1 MSIDIVSNTP
11 AGTDQALHCALIAAW
26 ETLAGFRV
34 AAPQRND
41 LFVYFKS
48 LDDVLTGLNEAGG
61 LEPVEA
67 AMGHIEYLAEKAGC
81 HSAVI
86 LGGGHFT
93 AHPQVI
99 LDALANIGS
108 VLRTAA
114 QKQPE
119 PAPESIPE
127 DVFAL
132 ILEAEAKLAGWCSRE
147 KSLVIART
155 VLQERPKICVEIG
168 VFGGRSLIP
177 CAAAL
182 RHIGEG
188 AIYGIEAWSPNVA
201 IENPTNEA
209 NDDWWSKVDFTRIKQ
224 EFFRFVAAT
233 NLTQH
238 VRVVEAPSNRVA
250 SLFDQIDYL
259 HIDGSHSIVNA
270 AEDVILYAR
279 KVRAGGIIIF
289 DDINWQST
297 APARALL
304 DALCETVTVL
314 KDPESG
320 LDICA
325 VLRRR

>member
-1 MSIDIVSNTP
+1 MTVDMVSTT
-11 AGTDQALHCALIAAW
+11 ASTDQALHTALTVAW

-34 AAPQRND
+34 AVPQRSD
-41 LFVYFKS
+41 LFIYFRS
-48 LDDVLTGLNEAGG
+48 LDDVLIGLNEAGG

-67 AMGHIEYLAEKAGC
+67 VMNHVEYLADKAGC

-99 LDALANIGS
+99 LDALFNIGS
-108 VLRTAA
+108 VLRTLT

-119 PAPESIPE
+119 PPPEGIPE

-147 KSLVIART
+147 KALVIARI
-155 VLQERPKICVEIG
+155 VLQERPKACVEIG

-182 RHIGEG
+182 RHIGDG

-233 NLTQH
+233 NLTRH
-238 VRVVEAPSNRVA
+238 VRIVEAASGRAA
-250 SLFDQIDYL
+250 SLFDRIDYL

-279 KVRAGGIIIF
+279 KVRTGGIIVF
-289 DDINWQST
+289 DDVNWQST
-297 APARALL
+297 EPARALL

-314 KDPESG
+314 KDPDSG

-325 VLRRR
+325 VLRRC

>member
-1 MSIDIVSNTP
+1 MNIEIVPNSS
-11 AGTDQALHCALIAAW
+11 GTDKALHGALTVAW

-34 AAPQRND
+34 AVPQRSD

-61 LEPVEA
+61 TEPVEA
-67 AMGHIEYLAEKAGC
+67 VMNHVEYLAEKAGC
-81 HSAVI
+81 HTAVI
-86 LGGGHFT
+86 LGGGHFA

-108 VLRTAA
+108 VLKSAA

-119 PAPESIPE
+119 PSPEDVPE
-127 DVFAL
+127 DVFSL

-147 KSLVIART
+147 KALVIART
-155 VLQERPKICVEIG
+155 ILQERPTICVEIG

-182 RHIGEG
+182 RHIGAG

-201 IENPTNEA
+201 IENPTNEV
-209 NDDWWSKVDFTRIKQ
+209 NDDWWSKVDFSRIKQ
-224 EFFRFVAAT
+224 EFFRFIAAT

-238 VRVVEAPSNRVA
+238 VRVIEASSNRA
-250 SLFDQIDYL
+250 AGLFDRIDFL

-279 KVRAGGIIIF
+279 KVPPGGIIVF

-304 DALCETVTVL
+304 EAICETVTVL

-325 VLRRR
+325 VYRRR